1 MEGFETKERF
11 TPMSSLPRAIP
22 DHFRPLV
29 TRSRMRDKIATFRA
43 PKQTVTAQTPENF
56 YKTHTSC
63 CLKLFCRYDG
73 RPMQAMNGI
82 WGQLAGNLAL
92 VCLATSIWAHVSI
105 WFQRRLDGYGKF
117 VFGVMTGGTSIGSI
131 LLAAEFTPGIYIDL
145 RFSPLALAGLFGGP
159 VAAFIAASVA
169 IIFRTTVG
177 GAGAVDGIAAISA
190 VAGLGLIAHFLVR
203 KRSPTLLDILLL
215 TAATG
220 TTLVVSMAA
229 LPTLSKANTLIM
241 VGQPMVM
248 LNCIAIAACGLILLK
263 TQHLELERSILVTAF
278 SQSPDYLY
286 VKDRD
291 SRFITV
297 NDNMVRLFR
306 FQTPAEMFGL
316 TDFHLMKRPLAE
328 ELYYREQEVMRTE
341 VPLIDSVE
349 HIGDRYMLASK
360 VPLRDREGRVIGL
373 AGVTRDITERTA
385 LERELQESKNLLSHA
400 MAGMSDGFAMFDKR
414 GFLLFCNEQYRNAF
428 PLSADARVIG
438 AHIRDI
444 LRRSIATC
452 ERLDLPDD
460 AAESWIAMA
469 GATLHSNKDEEI
481 ELYNGDWRSIRTRLA
496 EDGTAMVVV
505 SDITA
510 MKQAEKALRQSAEQL
525 KSLAETD
532 GLTGLV
538 NRRAFDEAFARE
550 AARSVRTNIPLSL
563 LMIDID
569 RFKAYNDTYGHP
581 AGDQCLQLVTKCL
594 LHATKRS
601 TDIVARYGGEE
612 FVVLLPDTDEA
623 GALVVAEQFALHLN
637 ERNITHSQS
646 EFGRVTASIG
656 ISSAQ
661 GRILQAEPGLLLS
674 IADAALY
681 DAKAQGRN
689 RILFH
694 QLPGD
699 LAPLKRLADDGSASG
714 IAKKNMVPHAGVLE
728 ASKISG
734 LA

>member
-1 MEGFETKERF
+1 
-11 TPMSSLPRAIP
+11 
-22 DHFRPLV
+22 
-29 TRSRMRDKIATFRA
+29 
-43 PKQTVTAQTPENF
+43 
-56 YKTHTSC
+56 
-63 CLKLFCRYDG
+63 
-73 RPMQAMNGI
+73 MNGI
-82 WGQLAGNLAL
+82 WGQLAGNLAF
-92 VCLATSIWAHVSI
+92 VCLAISIWAHLSI
-105 WFQRRLDGYGKF
+105 WFQRQLDGYGKF
-117 VFGVMTGGTSIGSI
+117 VFGIMAGGTSIGSI
-131 LLAAEFTPGIYIDL
+131 LLAAEFSPGIYVDL
-145 RFSPLALAGLFGGP
+145 RFAPLALAGLFGGP
-159 VAAFIAASVA
+159 VAAIIAASIS

-177 GAGAVDGIAAISA
+177 GAGAVDGAAAIGA
-190 VAGLGLIAHFLVR
+190 IAGIGLIANFLIR
-203 KRSPTLLDILLL
+203 KRSPKLLDIVLLAL
-215 TAATG
+215 ATG
-220 TTLVVSMAA
+220 AALVVLMAV
-229 LPTLSKANTLIM
+229 LPTLSKANTLVM
-241 VGQPMVM
+241 VGQPMM
-248 LNCIAIAACGLILLK
+248 TLNCIAIAACGLILLK
-263 TQHLELERSILVTAF
+263 TQHVELERSILVTAF

-306 FQTPAEMFGL
+306 LQTPAEMFGL
-316 TDFHLMKRPLAE
+316 SDFHLMKRPLAE

-385 LERELQESKNLLSHA
+385 LERELRESKNLLSHA
-400 MAGMSDGFAMFDKR
+400 MAGMSDGFAMFDKK
-414 GFLLFCNEQYRNAF
+414 GFLLFCNEQYRDAF
-428 PLSADARVIG
+428 PLSRDARVIG
-438 AHIRDI
+438 AHISDI
-444 LRRSIATC
+444 LRRVAETR
-452 ERLDLPDD
+452 ERLDISYD
-460 AAESWIAMA
+460 AAEDWIKTA
-469 GATLHSNKDEEI
+469 GATLHCNKDEEI
-481 ELYNGDWRSIRTRLA
+481 QLHNGDWRSLKTRLA

-505 SDITA
+505 SDITT
-510 MKQAEKALRQSAEQL
+510 MKQAEMALRLSAEQL

-538 NRRAFDEAFARE
+538 NRRAFDEAFTRE
-550 AARSVRTNIPLSL
+550 AARSVRTDIPLSL

-581 AGDQCLQLVTKCL
+581 AGDQCLRLVTKCL
-594 LHATKRS
+594 LHATKRA

-637 ERNITHSQS
+637 EKNVAHSQS

-689 RILFH
+689 RILLR
-694 QLPGD
+694 QPPDD
-699 LAPLKRLADDGSASG
+699 LARLKKLADDGLAGG
-714 IAKKNMVPHAGVLE
+714 IAKKNMVPHAGIEPALLSE
-728 ASKISG
+728 LDFESSASTSSANGARIP
-734 LA
+734 LR